1 MPAIV
6 RRGTVPANK
15 TVFTRRQLNMLNRAL
30 DRMNAENE
38 RARIIRTFKNSIRRE
53 NNPLPVV
60 YYLNYA
66 NVNKLQG
73 AINALRRSSHEN
85 NKILANALKSRLNN
99 AHERFRTFRRNQAVR
114 TIQQRYR
121 NMFRMSG
128 LPRELGDTEIRTRG
142 GLGRVNVIR
151 NPTARKIL
159 KKRLMKLQLL
169 HELLNKVKRVEPV
182 SVRVPNNTNKL
193 LTKQQLQ
200 NILGST
206 PWVTYSSG
214 TKEFTSNNGKL
225 QYTYFPNTMKLRVS
239 KNGKTHTYSNVR
251 PPLRRQ
257 NQPAVALGNLLNQ

>member
-99 AHERFRTFRRNQAVR
+99 AHERFRTFRRNQAAR

-121 NMFRMSG
+121 NMFRMRR
-128 LPRELGDTEIRTRG
+128 LPSELGE
-142 GLGRVNVIR
+142 NVIR